1 MIKLKCLLNK
11 KRFHFWYRLKQRH
24 GSLFYFLLA
33 EMVGEK
39 STFDKTKGKCL
50 IWEYKN
56 HRFLTQNNQLQTY
69 INTSLKSK

>member
-1 MIKLKCLLNK
+1 MKLKCLLNK

-33 EMVGEK
+33 KVVGK
-39 STFDKTKGKCL
+39 KQCFDKNCECL

-69 INTSLKSK
+69 INTLF